1 MTITTL
7 QVLHG
12 SPVTTVKE
20 LCSPY
25 KISDRTAR
33 TVIKEIE
40 ENHKDRYGDFA
51 VLGDGALKRINYL
64 VFTDYWRYRK
74 MLQDKNARKH
84 VPEYNPRKVADSL
97 GFYGGHVFD
106 GKN

>member
-20 LCSPY
+20 LCSQY

-51 VLGDGALKRINYL
+51 VLGDGAL
-64 VFTDYWRYRK
+64 RYRK

>member
-20 LCSPY
+20 LCSQY
-25 KISDRTAR
+25 KISDR

-40 ENHKDRYGDFA
+40 EQKDRYGDFA

-84 VPEYNPRKVADSL
+84 VPEYNARKVADSL

>member
-20 LCSPY
+20 LCSQY

-40 ENHKDRYGDFA
+40 ENHKDRY
-51 VLGDGALKRINYL
+51 
-64 VFTDYWRYRK
+64 YWRYRK

>member
-7 QVLHG
+7 LVLHG

-20 LCSPY
+20 LCNQY

-40 ENHKDRYGDFA
+40 EHKDRYGDFA

-74 MLQDKNARKH
+74 MLRDKNARKH

>member
-20 LCSPY
+20 LCNQY

-33 TVIKEIE
+33 TVIQEIE
-40 ENHKDRYGDFA
+40 EHKDRYGDFA

-64 VFTDYWRYRK
+64 VFTDYQLLYAGYILGRAFLRSCPGAFFYIS
-74 MLQDKNARKH
+74 N
-84 VPEYNPRKVADSL
+84 SL
-97 GFYGGHVFD
+97 
-106 GKN
+106 

>member
-20 LCSPY
+20 LCSQY

-40 ENHKDRYGDFA
+40 ENHKDGTEILLCWEMER
-51 VLGDGALKRINYL
+51 
-64 VFTDYWRYRK
+64 
-74 MLQDKNARKH
+74 
-84 VPEYNPRKVADSL
+84 
-97 GFYGGHVFD
+97 
-106 GKN
+106 